1 MIFYFFSS
9 ETEGKAEEKTEVEG
23 GCRGPE
29 QPWRLRAR
37 VQQLGGFQLLWV
49 TKQGSEGQILYLLA
63 GSNFLLQQP
72 QNAKSRKDLLAILSQ
87 KNTRDETEFLK
98 KLIK

>member
-1 MIFYFFSS
+1 MKEVAGDPNSPDGSEHESNSS
-9 ETEGKAEEKTEVEG
+9 E
-23 GCRGPE
+23 
-29 QPWRLRAR
+29 
-37 VQQLGGFQLLWV
+37 
-49 TKQGSEGQILYLLA
+49 GSNCSGLQNKVVKDKYLLA